1 MELSLKH
8 ETKLVIGQRMYQSMN
23 FLQMGLE
30 ELDACLMQLS
40 MENPLLEATPPAVE
54 LRHNEAV
61 RGQGPYKKRQ

>member
-40 MENPLLEATPPAVE
+40 MENPLLEASVE
-54 LRHNEAV
+54 SLTVFE
-61 RGQGPYKKRQ
+61 